1 MSWTAVR
8 AFPPRSA
15 SASSKP
21 STRVKLRRVGTSR
34 APASAYRW
42 SRSSSTPM
50 AAASRSSNRRAAV
63 RTSGFACPCAPPAP
77 PSRAKKLMP
86 HKGNRVAACG
96 LLLLWV
102 AGCGTMGASKTPTP
116 AAPERPQTDISPV
129 APLLE
134 MMSNLP
140 QGDPARQ
147 AEIFQQAKDAAELQP
162 TTSNRLRYAL
172 ALATPGYSGADPVAA
187 QRQLAELLAR
197 PETLLP
203 IERLLA
209 AVELKEVEQTLVL
222 QAENKRMRAEAP
234 PDDRDKLQSTNRRL
248 AAESDENA
256 RLRKALDEARA
267 KLEAVT
273 HVERSI
279 NDRGTSGPRTP

>member
-1 MSWTAVR
+1 MSQ
-8 AFPPRSA
+8 P
-15 SASSKP
+15 KP
-21 STRVKLRRVGTSR
+21 
-34 APASAYRW
+34 
-42 SRSSSTPM
+42 
-50 AAASRSSNRRAAV
+50 AAA
-63 RTSGFACPCAPPAP
+63 
-77 PSRAKKLMP
+77 L
-86 HKGNRVAACG
+86 
-96 LLLLWV
+96 
-102 AGCGTMGASKTPTP
+102 P
-116 AAPERPQTDISPV
+116 AAALPDAAAV

-134 MMSNLP
+134 LMGALP

-147 AEIFQQAKDAAELQP
+147 AELFQSVKDAAELTP
-162 TTSNRLRYAL
+162 TTSNRLKYAL
-172 ALATPGYSGADPVAA
+172 ALATPGYSGSNPVAA

-234 PDDRDKLQSTNRRL
+234 PDDRDKLQAMNRRL
-248 AAESDENA
+248 GAESDENA

-267 KLEAVT
+267 KLDAVT

-279 NDRGTSGPRTP
+279 NDRGTNGSRTP

>member
-1 MSWTAVR
+1 MR
-8 AFPPRSA
+8 HNLPRTIGFALLVA
-15 SASSKP
+15 SLCGCSLVPQPK
-21 STRVKLRRVGTSR
+21 
-34 APASAYRW
+34 
-42 SRSSSTPM
+42 
-50 AAASRSSNRRAAV
+50 AAAAL
-63 RTSGFACPCAPPAP
+63 PATTLP
-77 PSRAKKLMP
+77 DAT
-86 HKGNRVAACG
+86 A
-96 LLLLWV
+96 
-102 AGCGTMGASKTPTP
+102 
-116 AAPERPQTDISPV
+116 V

-134 MMSNLP
+134 LMSALP

-147 AEIFQQAKDAAELQP
+147 AELFQSVKDAAELTP
-162 TTSNRLRYAL
+162 TTSNRLKYAL
-172 ALATPGYSGADPVAA
+172 ALATPGYSGSNPVAA

-234 PDDRDKLQSTNRRL
+234 PDDRDKLLAVNRRL

-279 NDRGTSGPRTP
+279 NDRGTNGSRTP